1 MPDRA
6 PRPDWKM
13 PPAREVQVLGARI
26 VYPDAGEGPV
36 IVLQHGFSG
45 SADFEWGRIY
55 DALSRNYRVIAL
67 QHVGFAPSDLPAL
80 TYDSDTMARHLG
92 GFFSELNLSDFTLVG
107 ESFGGWAVTNYAAR
121 AEALGLPPIARL
133 VIVGGAVGVIRSSKP
148 DARGFVSDAVTAEVM
163 AYLQRS
169 KVYDHDATRM
179 AILRDSGLGKGD
191 PDTAAVGRI
200 RVPTLLI
207 WGDQDEAIPLAIG
220 EAAARMFPEAR
231 LVVLK
236 DVGHIPSIEVPL
248 EFVRLLETF
257 VAGGWPESEL

>member
-1 MPDRA
+1 
-6 PRPDWKM
+6 
-13 PPAREVQVLGARI
+13 
-26 VYPDAGEGPV
+26 
-36 IVLQHGFSG
+36 
-45 SADFEWGRIY
+45 
-55 DALSRNYRVIAL
+55 
-67 QHVGFAPSDLPAL
+67 
-80 TYDSDTMARHLG
+80 MARHLG
-92 GFFSELNLSDFTLVG
+92 GFFDALQLRDFTLVG

-148 DARGFVSDAVTAEVM
+148 DARGFVSDAVGAEVF

-169 KVYDHDATRM
+169 KVYDHDATRT